1 MKTLMYILIAILLVS
16 CDDNMY
22 EFQTV
27 EITTIASG
35 SLFGITETSINK
47 QCIIIASDAEW
58 QACKKEMNA
67 VCDVSGY
74 FTTTYIDFSKNEI
87 IAAFGQKEIAGSYNL
102 ITLDAVEGESMV
114 YIHVRY
120 HDGVSRTGL
129 NYSQSFVIMTIPKT
143 DKAIQINTV
152 VD

>member
-1 MKTLMYILIAILLVS
+1 MYMKTLMYILTAILLVS

-58 QACKKEMNA
+58 QAWESLRCF
-67 VCDVSGY
+67 SGIPSAKHRRHFSGDTRLSVFRY
-74 FTTTYIDFSKNEI
+74 FLPWPILSISLLYPI
-87 IAAFGQKEIAGSYNL
+87 L
-102 ITLDAVEGESMV
+102 M
-114 YIHVRY
+114 
-120 HDGVSRTGL
+120 
-129 NYSQSFVIMTIPKT
+129 P
-143 DKAIQINTV
+143 
-152 VD
+152 